1 MPRKAPD
8 VIGKKRMNTLTAAYH
23 PDSVKHML
31 EKHGPGITDEQAKQ
45 ADQEWASTRSQQFA
59 RKINR
64 GDSQSIEALMQEPP
78 LNAGIPMQRS
88 AQFDYIEANVGL
100 GGMTVAESQS
110 DGPAAKPSRR
120 AS

>member
-1 MPRKAPD
+1 MPKKKPD

-23 PDSVKHML
+23 PDAVKDML
-31 EKHGPGITDEQAKQ
+31 EKHGPGITDDQAKT
-45 ADQEWASTRSQQFA
+45 ADQEWAA
-59 RKINR
+59 NR
-64 GDSQSIEALMQEPP
+64 AQTFSREISRGNTQSIESLMQEPA
-78 LNAGIPMQRS
+78 LGAGIPKKRS
-88 AQFDYIEANVGL
+88 EEFEYAKKNVGL